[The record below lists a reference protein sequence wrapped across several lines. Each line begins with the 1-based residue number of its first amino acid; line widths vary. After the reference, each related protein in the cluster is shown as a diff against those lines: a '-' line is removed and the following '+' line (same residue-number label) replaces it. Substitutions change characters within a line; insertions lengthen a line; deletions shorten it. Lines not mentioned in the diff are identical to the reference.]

1 MSVLTSSPEKQQ
13 LDRGPL
19 RFVSSARQGNS
30 LREVWRYR
38 ELLRGLVVRNLKVKY
53 QRSMLGFI
61 WTLLNPLLT
70 IAVLTLVFTYFIK
83 IKVEHYWA
91 FVFSGYFVWNFMLQ
105 MLSSAT
111 YILAEHAPLR
121 RSVAFPSEVL
131 VLATAASRL
140 VEFAVEMVIAVLLLI
155 VVQHGRIPAS
165 FVLLP
170 WLIVIQILLAIGLA
184 MPIATLSVFYSDVQH
199 AMPIVLLML
208 FYLSPVF
215 YPATLVPAPLRPFY
229 FLNPI
234 AGLLTL
240 FHDAL
245 YSGKWPSPILLAGVS
260 LAAIGL
266 CALGYAIFNQYKR
279 LFAEI
284 V

>member
-1 MSVLTSSPEKQQ
+1 VSRVVSGPPRFISS
-13 LDRGPL
+13 
-19 RFVSSARQGNS
+19 SRQGPAFG
-30 LREVWRYR
+30 EVWRYR
-38 ELLRGLVVRNLKVKY
+38 ELLRGLIVRNLKVKY

-70 IAVLTLVFTYFIK
+70 ITVLTVVFTYFIK
-83 IKVEHYWA
+83 IRVPDYWA

-105 MLSSAT
+105 MISTAT
-111 YILAEHAPLR
+111 YVLAEHAPLR

-131 VLATAASRL
+131 LFAAAASRL
-140 VEFAVEMVIAVLLLI
+140 VEFAIEMAIAVLLLI
-155 VVQHGRIPAS
+155 VIHHEAIPAS

-170 WLIVIQILLAIGLA
+170 LLVTLQVLLAIGLA
-184 MPIATLSVFYSDVQH
+184 FPVATLSVFYSDVQH
-199 AMPIVLLML
+199 AIPILLLML

-215 YPATLVPAPLRPFY
+215 YPATMVPASLLPFY
-229 FLNPI
+229 YLNPI

-240 FHDAL
+240 YHDSL
-245 YSGKWPSPILLAGVS
+245 YGGHWPSPVLLASMTVAS
-260 LAAIGL
+260 VGL
-266 CALGYAIFNQYKR
+266 CGLGYAIFNRYKR

>member
-1 MSVLTSSPEKQQ
+1 MTNVVS
-13 LDRGPL
+13 GPP
-19 RFVSSARQGNS
+19 RFVSSSRHGSALG
-30 LREVWRYR
+30 EVWRYR
-38 ELLRGLVVRNLKVKY
+38 ELLRGLIVRNLKVKY

-70 IAVLTLVFTYFIK
+70 IAVLTVVFTYFIK
-83 IKVEHYWA
+83 IRVPHYWA

-105 MLSSAT
+105 MISTAT
-111 YILAEHAPLR
+111 YVLAEHAPLR

-131 VLATAASRL
+131 LFAAAASRL
-140 VEFAVEMVIAVLLLI
+140 VEFAIEMAIAVILLI
-155 VVQHGRIPAS
+155 VIHHGTVPPS
-165 FVLLP
+165 FILLP
-170 WLIVIQILLAIGLA
+170 LLITLQVLLAIGLA
-184 MPIATLSVFYSDVQH
+184 FPVATLSVFYSDVQH
-199 AMPIVLLML
+199 AIPIMLLML

-215 YPATLVPAPLRPFY
+215 YPASLVPLALRPFY

-240 FHDAL
+240 YHDAL
-245 YSGKWPSPILLAGVS
+245 YGGHWPSGALLACMTVGSV
-260 LAAIGL
+260 GL
-266 CALGYAIFNQYKR
+266 CWVGYTLFNRYKR

>member
-1 MSVLTSSPEKQQ
+1 MSRVVSGPPRFISS
-13 LDRGPL
+13 
-19 RFVSSARQGNS
+19 SRQGPAFG
-30 LREVWRYR
+30 EVWRYR
-38 ELLRGLVVRNLKVKY
+38 ELLRGLIVRNLKVKY

-70 IAVLTLVFTYFIK
+70 IAVLTVVFTYFIK
-83 IKVEHYWA
+83 IRVPHYWA

-105 MLSSAT
+105 MISTAT
-111 YILAEHAPLR
+111 YVLAEHAPLR

-131 VLATAASRL
+131 LFAAAASRL
-140 VEFAVEMVIAVLLLI
+140 VEFAIEMAIAVLLLI
-155 VVQHGRIPAS
+155 VIHHEGVPAS

-170 WLIVIQILLAIGLA
+170 LLVTLQVLLAIGLA
-184 MPIATLSVFYSDVQH
+184 FPVATLSVFYSDVQH
-199 AMPIVLLML
+199 AIPILLLML

-215 YPATLVPAPLRPFY
+215 YPATMVPASLLPFY
-229 FLNPI
+229 YLNPI

-240 FHDAL
+240 YHDSL
-245 YSGKWPSPILLAGVS
+245 YGGHWPSPVLLASMTVAS
-260 LAAIGL
+260 VGL
-266 CALGYAIFNQYKR
+266 CGLGYAIFNRYKR

>member
-1 MSVLTSSPEKQQ
+1 MTQVAS
-13 LDRGPL
+13 GPPH
-19 RFVSSARQGNS
+19 FVSSSRSGSALG
-30 LREVWRYR
+30 EVWRYR
-38 ELLRGLVVRNLKVKY
+38 ELLRGLIVRNLKVKY

-70 IAVLTLVFTYFIK
+70 IAVLTVVFTYFIK
-83 IKVEHYWA
+83 IRVPHYWA

-105 MLSSAT
+105 MISTAT
-111 YILAEHAPLR
+111 YVLAEHAPLR

-131 VLATAASRL
+131 LFAAAASRL
-140 VEFAVEMVIAVLLLI
+140 VEFAIEMAIAVLLLI
-155 VVQHGRIPAS
+155 VIHHESVPPS

-170 WLIVIQILLAIGLA
+170 LLITLQVLLAIGLA
-184 MPIATLSVFYSDVQH
+184 FPVATLSVFYSDVQH
-199 AMPIVLLML
+199 AIPILLLML

-215 YPATLVPAPLRPFY
+215 YPATMVPESLLPFY
-229 FLNPI
+229 FLNPV

-240 FHDAL
+240 YHDAL
-245 YSGKWPSPILLAGVS
+245 YAGHWPSPLLLGGMTVASV
-260 LAAIGL
+260 GL
-266 CALGYAIFNQYKR
+266 CGLGYALFNRHKR

>member
-1 MSVLTSSPEKQQ
+1 LSTPAAA
-13 LDRGPL
+13 P
-19 RFVSSARQGNS
+19 RFVSSARQGAS
-30 LREVWRYR
+30 LGEIWRYR
-38 ELLRGLVVRNLKVKY
+38 ELLRGLIVRNLKVKY

-70 IAVLTLVFTYFIK
+70 IAVLTVVFTYFIK
-83 IKVEHYWA
+83 ITVPHYWA
-91 FVFSGYFVWNFMLQ
+91 FVFSGYFVWNFMSQ

-140 VEFAVEMVIAVLLLI
+140 VEFAVEMAIAVLLLAAI
-155 VVQHGRIPAS
+155 HHGSVPVS

-170 WLIVIQILLAIGLA
+170 VLILIQVLLAIGLA
-184 MPIATLSVFYSDVQH
+184 LPIATLSVFYSDVQH

-215 YPATLVPAPLRPFY
+215 YPATMVPESLRTLY

-245 YSGKWPSPILLAGVS
+245 YSGQWPSPVLLVS
-260 LAAIGL
+260 MLTASLGL
-266 CALGYAIFNQYKR
+266 CTLGYLLFNRYKR